1 MKTNNMQQLLFDTQV
16 AKRLSK
22 GLLRS
27 NLNLCQTAKAVAD
40 TELLFELKK
49 DSYIKGFLYKKGVRL
64 KLLPQEAK
72 SFIANGVLVEVEGV
86 MEGFSNQQNIK
97 QKRTRKCGSVCK
109 KDNKLYINNNEVNN
123 GRTR

>member
-1 MKTNNMQQLLFDTQV
+1 MNTNNIQQLLYDTQV

-27 NLNLCQTAKAVAD
+27 NLNSCQRAKAVANK
-40 TELLFELKK
+40 ELLFELKK

-72 SFIANGVLVEVEGV
+72 SFIASGVLIEVEGV
-86 MEGFSNQQNIK
+86 MDGFSNQQNVK
-97 QKRTRKCGSVCK
+97 HKRYK
-109 KDNKLYINNNEVNN
+109 KERPSSERGVAK
-123 GRTR
+123 

>member
-1 MKTNNMQQLLFDTQV
+1 MNTNNIQQLLYDTQV

-27 NLNLCQTAKAVAD
+27 NLNSCQRAKAVANK
-40 TELLFELKK
+40 ELLFELKK

-72 SFIANGVLVEVEGV
+72 SFIASGVLMEVEDV
-86 MEGFSNQQNIK
+86 MEEFNSAK
-97 QKRTRKCGSVCK
+97 RKVRRTRKSQS
-109 KDNKLYINNNEVNN
+109 DY
-123 GRTR
+123 